1 MYDVA
6 KKLGLTNIF
15 SLANLLKNIKC
26 YVTSAVFVSQ
36 ARLTSMYNELSL
48 FCAVQ
53 QKENAMLKNQY
64 FQAKD
69 LNPLMGSLEKP
80 FKDLMELNVKTLQGM
95 SYLTPLELM
104 NVKKPEEILEKNVDV
119 IIENGHKTLDYM
131 HNMFNLLEQNWLHLS
146 DNLGKTGKDMMEKT
160 EHMARSSVNKAVH
173 SGQQAVKQASEHSK
187 DTLKKAQSV
196 TKDFANKVTGTSKA
210 TKTKT
215 KAAHAAVK
223 NRDTVKN
230 EMNKAPTDRLQ

>member
-1 MYDVA
+1 
-6 KKLGLTNIF
+6 
-15 SLANLLKNIKC
+15 
-26 YVTSAVFVSQ
+26 
-36 ARLTSMYNELSL
+36 
-48 FCAVQ
+48 
-53 QKENAMLKNQY
+53 MLKNQY

-131 HNMFNLLEQNWLHLS
+131 HNMFNLLEKNWLHLS
-146 DNLGKTGKDMMEKT
+146 NNLGKTGKDMMQKT
-160 EHMARSSVNKAVH
+160 EHMARESVNNVVH
-173 SGQQAVKQASEHSK
+173 NGQQAVKQVSEHSK

-196 TKDFANKVTGTSKA
+196 TNDFANKVTGANKASKS
-210 TKTKT
+210 KI
-215 KAAHAAVK
+215 KAEHSAVK
-223 NRDTVKN
+223 NRDTAKN
-230 EMNKAPTDRLQ
+230 EMKKAPTERLQ